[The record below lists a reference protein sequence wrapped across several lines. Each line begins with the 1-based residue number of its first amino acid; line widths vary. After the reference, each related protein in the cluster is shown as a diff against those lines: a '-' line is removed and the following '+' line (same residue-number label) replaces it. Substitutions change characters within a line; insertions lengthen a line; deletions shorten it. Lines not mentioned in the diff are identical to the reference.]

1 MADWEPGRGVGSGAG
16 MGWRYGT
23 GVPPQAGGAGR
34 DRWPASLLDVLT
46 ERRRWVV
53 AALVAGAVGSALY
66 VLAPPGPASRAVLAA
81 ARDLA
86 AGAALVS
93 DDVTAVRVP
102 AGVVPSGA
110 LTPGSWTDGLLLTGP
125 VRRGEVLT
133 DVRTLGPDLLDA
145 LAAGPSGSGQH
156 GVELVATP
164 VRLADPG
171 ITGLLRTGQLVD
183 VLAAAP
189 PPLDPISGDAV
200 PVDGSGG
207 TGFGFGSARVVA
219 AAVRVIAVPAPD
231 NGDLLGSVP
240 GSDGPLIVLAT
251 SSGTAATLAA
261 AATSA
266 RLSVVIRAR
275 APP

>member
-1 MADWEPGRGVGSGAG
+1 MAGWEPDRHVGPGVGLGG
-16 MGWRYGT
+16 RYGT
-23 GVPPQAGGAGR
+23 GGAQEGRGAGQ
-34 DRWPASLLDVLT
+34 DRWLAGLVDVLT
-46 ERRRWVV
+46 ERRRWVI
-53 AALVAGAVGSALY
+53 AALVAGSVGAALY
-66 VLAPPGPASRAVLAA
+66 ALAPPDPASRAVLAA

-86 AGAALVS
+86 AGAPLAA
-93 DDVTAVRVP
+93 DDVTAVRMP
-102 AGVVPSGA
+102 AGAVPSGA
-110 LTPGSWTDGLLLTGP
+110 LTPGTWSDGLLLTGP
-125 VRRGEVLT
+125 IRRGEVLT

-145 LAAGPSGSGQH
+145 LAAGSSGSGQD
-156 GVELVATP
+156 GIELVATP

-171 ITGLLRTGQLVD
+171 TAELLRTGQLVD

-189 PPLDPISGDAV
+189 PQLDPISGDAV
-200 PVDGSGG
+200 PLDGSGG
-207 TGFGFGSARVVA
+207 SGFGFGSARVVA

-231 NGDLLGSVP
+231 DGDLLGRAP

-251 SSGTAATLAA
+251 TSATAATLAA

>member
-1 MADWEPGRGVGSGAG
+1 MAGWEPVRGIGSGSG
-16 MGWRYGT
+16 PGRRYGA
-23 GVPPQAGGAGR
+23 GGAPQASGAGR
-34 DRWPASLLDVLT
+34 DQWLASLVDVLT
-46 ERRRWVV
+46 ERRRWVI
-53 AALVAGAVGSALY
+53 ALLAAGAVGAALY
-66 VLAPPGPASRAVLAA
+66 VLAPPGPPSRPVLAA

-86 AGAALVS
+86 AGAALGP
-93 DDVTAVRVP
+93 DDVAAVRVP
-102 AGVVPSGA
+102 ADAVPSGA
-110 LTPGSWTDGLLLTGP
+110 LTPGNWTEGQLLTGP

-133 DVRTLGPDLLDA
+133 DVRMLGPDLLDA
-145 LAAGPSGSGQH
+145 LAASSSGSDQH

-171 ITGLLRTGQLVD
+171 VTGLLRTGQLVD
-183 VLAAAP
+183 VLAAAAP
-189 PPLDPISGDAV
+189 QLDPISGDAV
-200 PVDGSGG
+200 PAGG
-207 TGFGFGSARVVA
+207 AGFGFGSARVVA

-231 NGDLLGSVP
+231 DGDLLGTAQ

-251 SSGTAATLAA
+251 TSATAATLAA

>member
-1 MADWEPGRGVGSGAG
+1 L
-16 MGWRYGT
+16 
-23 GVPPQAGGAGR
+23 PQTSAGR
-34 DRWPASLLDVLT
+34 DRWLASLVDVLT

-66 VLAPPGPASRAVLAA
+66 ALAPPGPASRAVLAA

-86 AGAALVS
+86 AGAALAS
-93 DDVTAVRVP
+93 DDVTTVRVP

-110 LTPGSWTDGLLLTGP
+110 LTPDSWTEGLLLTGP

-133 DVRTLGPDLLDA
+133 DVRTLGPDLLNA
-145 LAAGPSGSGQH
+145 LAAGPGRSGQH

-171 ITGLLRTGQLVD
+171 VTGLLRSGQLVD

-189 PPLDPISGDAV
+189 PQLDPISGDAV
-200 PVDGSGG
+200 PVDGGG
-207 TGFGFGSARVVA
+207 TGFGFGSTRVVA

-231 NGDLLGSVP
+231 DGDLLSGAP

-251 SSGTAATLAA
+251 SSATAATLAA

>member
-1 MADWEPGRGVGSGAG
+1 MAGWEPIRGVGSGG
-16 MGWRYGT
+16 GPGGRYST
-23 GVPPQAGGAGR
+23 GGPPQAGSVSR
-34 DRWPASLLDVLT
+34 DRLLASVVEVLT
-46 ERRRWVV
+46 ERRRWVIAV
-53 AALVAGAVGSALY
+53 LVAGAVGSALY
-66 VLAPPGPASRAVLAA
+66 VLAPPGPASRPVLAA

-86 AGAALVS
+86 AGAAVGS

-102 AGVVPSGA
+102 ANVVPSGA
-110 LTPGSWTDGLLLTGP
+110 LTPGSWTEGLLLTGP
-125 VRRGEVLT
+125 VRQGEVLT

-145 LAAGPSGSGQH
+145 MAAEPSGSSQH

-171 ITGLLRTGQLVD
+171 ITGLLRAGQLVD

-189 PPLDPISGDAV
+189 PQLDPISGDALSV
-200 PVDGSGG
+200 GGS
-207 TGFGFGSARVVA
+207 GFGFGSARVVA
-219 AAVRVIAVPAPD
+219 AAVRVLAVPAPD
-231 NGDLLGSVP
+231 DGDLLGGAP

-251 SSGTAATLAA
+251 SSATAATLAA

>member
-1 MADWEPGRGVGSGAG
+1 MAGWEPVRSLGSGGGLGSGSGGAP
-16 MGWRYGT
+16 RQARGT
-23 GVPPQAGGAGR
+23 GRAP
-34 DRWPASLLDVLT
+34 WIASVVDVLT
-46 ERRRWVV
+46 ERRRWVIAV
-53 AALVAGAVGSALY
+53 LVAGAVGSALY
-66 VLAPPGPASRAVLAA
+66 ALAPPGPSSRAVLAA

-86 AGAALVS
+86 AGAALAP
-93 DDVTAVRVP
+93 DDVTTVRVP
-102 AGVVPSGA
+102 TGVVPSGA
-110 LTPGSWTDGLLLTGP
+110 LTPGTWADGLLLTGP
-125 VRRGEVLT
+125 VRRGEMLT

-145 LAAGPSGSGQH
+145 LAAGPGGSGQH

-171 ITGLLRTGQLVD
+171 VTALLRAGQLVD

-189 PPLDPISGDAV
+189 PQLDPISGNAV
-200 PVDGSGG
+200 PLADGSSS
-207 TGFGFGSARVVA
+207 GFGFGSARVVA
-219 AAVRVIAVPAPD
+219 AGVRVIAVPLPD
-231 NGDLLGSVP
+231 DGDLLGSTA

-251 SSGTAATLAA
+251 SSATAATLAA